1 MKPETAPAGRRLFD
15 ALSSLRLG
23 VVVMVALAVACALA
37 TFYESAHGT
46 AAAQRVFYRTGWFT
60 FLLALLG
67 VNVLLSMLRRY
78 PWRRHQAGFVL
89 AHVGIVLLLVG
100 SLVSLHAGVDGSVA
114 FFQGERADGLTLGEK
129 TVTAA
134 VGHGTPQVVAAA
146 VESAPPSPDR
156 PIRATFG
163 SASLVLDDYAAHVE
177 VREALAEG
185 ESGPPA
191 VHYVLAGG
199 FGQEHGWLIS
209 PAP

>member
-67 VNVLLSMLRRY
+67 VNVLLSMLKRY

-100 SLVSLHAGVDGSVA
+100 SLVSLLTQLHKLGGRIALVNTHRNVQFLFKLTQLDRLFPICTDVLKA
-114 FFQGERADGLTLGEK
+114 IER
-129 TVTAA
+129 
-134 VGHGTPQVVAAA
+134 
-146 VESAPPSPDR
+146 VER
-156 PIRATFG
+156 
-163 SASLVLDDYAAHVE
+163 
-177 VREALAEG
+177 
-185 ESGPPA
+185 
-191 VHYVLAGG
+191 GG
-199 FGQEHGWLIS
+199 
-209 PAP
+209 